1 MNYRARIVSL
11 SLIAL
16 VGFSGG
22 YQVSME
28 LQGEG
33 TPPVFAFDGVRLE
46 MTRVASGESA
56 PPVPSIQAVQV
67 LNGVVS
73 DVHNNAP
80 SNALLVNVSVQ
91 GAAPSLSLFEG
102 DIVDVNLLVVS
113 STANTSNPPPGGTP
127 PSGTGTG
134 GIPYPINTS
143 GNRSEGPILAAP
155 TTQLYDDRFHTPQ
168 EVQRQV

>member
-11 SLIAL
+11 SLVAL
-16 VGFSGG
+16 VGFSSG

-33 TPPVFAFDGVRLE
+33 TPPVYAFDGVRLE
-46 MTRVASGESA
+46 MTRVSAGESA

-91 GAAPSLSLFEG
+91 GAAPSLSLIEG
-102 DIVDVNLLVVS
+102 DLVDVNLMVVS
-113 STANTSNPPPGGTP
+113 STGSSSNPPPGGTP
-127 PSGTGTG
+127 PSGSGTG
-134 GIPYPINTS
+134 GVPYPVNTT
-143 GNRSEGPILAAP
+143 GNRSEAPILAVP
-155 TTQLYDDRFHTPQ
+155 TAQLYDERFHTPQ
-168 EVQRQV
+168 EVQHQV